1 MRRLLLGAALAAGGL
16 ALAPGAAGA
25 ATVDVAG
32 LDDGGQFRFTP
43 PDASGQPG
51 DTVQWG
57 FAQATAPHNVNLVPP
72 GVDPANTAAHELLGI
87 SAPAAATPFSKVL
100 DQPGVYLYYCSFH
113 GGLAP
118 GGMSGRIVI
127 GAAGDPPPP
136 PLETGPAPQ
145 PNVTVFSS
153 PLEEG
158 DVVAP
163 ALTKV
168 GALAAGRRLRVRYQ
182 LGEAAALDR
191 ARRARAQGGQDGGLQ
206 GAPAGRRHRHAEG
219 AARARALHGDGDRH
233 RRGAARHERDP
244 EGEDRP
250 LAVRDNVRS
259 YAARLG
265 RHHL

>member
-32 LDDGGQFRFTP
+32 LDDGGLFRFSP

-51 DTVQWG
+51 DTVRWG
-57 FAQATAPHNVNLVPP
+57 FGQAAAPHNVNLVAP

-118 GGMSGRIVI
+118 GGMSGRVVI

-145 PNVTVFSS
+145 PNVSVFSS

-182 LGEAAALDR
+182 LGEAAVLGVR
-191 ARRARAQGGQDGGLQ
+191 VARGRKVVRTAVFK
-206 GAPAGRRHRHAEG
+206 GRRPGVGTVTLKARLAPG
-219 AARARALHGDGDRH
+219 RYTVTVTATDAAQLATSTTRKA
-233 RRGAARHERDP
+233 
-244 EGEDRP
+244 EDRP
-250 LAVRDNVRS
+250 LAVCDNVRT